1 VTLTYA
7 TSTEA
12 DADRAQQLRLLAAL
26 GAWDRALRRDELAAW
41 AIMGTRGRI
50 YTDGKGWVLHA
61 AGRSV
66 RHWSAV
72 RAKLAAFATITQ
84 DGDDE
89 GVARLH
95 DLPAPEQAAV
105 IREALGIRKRVA
117 VSSRQRERLR
127 RFGFGSS
134 PHGEAVSA
142 ARIGGTAAGRGYSAR
157 KASAASCRA
166 W

>member
-1 VTLTYA
+1 MSLTYA
-7 TSTEA
+7 TNDEA

-41 AIMGTRGRI
+41 CIQGTRGSI
-50 YTDGKGWVLHA
+50 YTSGDGKTWVMYVA
-61 AGRSV
+61 CRSA

-72 RAKLAAFATITQ
+72 RAKLAAFTTITQ

-95 DLPAPEQAAV
+95 DLPAPEQAEV

-117 VSSRQRERLR
+117 VSSSWRDRLR
-127 RFGFGSS
+127 RFSFGSG
-134 PHGEAVSA
+134 PQGKAVSG
-142 ARIGGTAAGRGYSAR
+142 ARIGGNEAA
-157 KASAASCRA
+157 
-166 W
+166 

>member
-1 VTLTYA
+1 VNTYA
-7 TSTEA
+7 TAADA

-41 AIMGTRGRI
+41 CIAGTRGRI
-50 YTDGKGWVLHA
+50 YTDGKGWVLHVA
-61 AGRSV
+61 CRSS

-72 RAKLAAFATITQ
+72 RAKLATFATITQ
-84 DGDDE
+84 DGDEE

-117 VSSRQRERLR
+117 VSIGHRERQRHI
-127 RFGFGSS
+127 GFGSS
-134 PHGEAVSA
+134 PQEIGVSA
-142 ARIGGTAAGRGYSAR
+142 ARIGGDEVG
-157 KASAASCRA
+157 
-166 W
+166 

>member
-7 TSTEA
+7 TSAEA
-12 DADRAQQLRLLAAL
+12 ETDRAQQLRLLAAL
-26 GAWDRALRRDELAAW
+26 GAWDRALRRDECGAW
-41 AIMGTRGRI
+41 RISGTRGTI
-50 YTDGKGWVLHA
+50 HTDGRGWVMYVS
-61 AGRSV
+61 GRSV

-84 DGDDE
+84 DGDEE

-117 VSSRQRERLR
+117 VSTEQRSRLR
-127 RFGFGSS
+127 ELARVFGFKSKR
-134 PHGEAVSA
+134 HGAAVSD
-142 ARIGGTAAGRGYSAR
+142 ARIGGSGRA
-157 KASAASCRA
+157 
-166 W
+166 

>member
-1 VTLTYA
+1 LSLTYTTIA
-7 TSTEA
+7 EA

-41 AIMGTRGRI
+41 CIQGTRGRI
-50 YTDGKGWVLHA
+50 YTDGKGWVLYVS
-61 AGRSV
+61 GRSV

-84 DGDDE
+84 DGDEE

-117 VSSRQRERLR
+117 VSIGQRERLR

-134 PHGEAVSA
+134 PQENGVSA
-142 ARIGGTAAGRGYSAR
+142 ARIGGSGAG
-157 KASAASCRA
+157 
-166 W
+166 

>member
-1 VTLTYA
+1 VNLTYA
-7 TSTEA
+7 SVPEAEA
-12 DADRAQQLRLLAAL
+12 DRTQQPRLLAAL

-50 YTDGKGWVLHA
+50 YTDGKGWVLHV

-84 DGDDE
+84 DGDEE

-105 IREALGIRKRVA
+105 IREALG
-117 VSSRQRERLR
+117 
-127 RFGFGSS
+127 
-134 PHGEAVSA
+134 
-142 ARIGGTAAGRGYSAR
+142 YSATIWMR
-157 KASAASCRA
+157 TARQSG
-166 W
+166 

>member
-1 VTLTYA
+1 LTLTYA
-7 TSTEA
+7 TLAEA
-12 DADRAQQLRLLAAL
+12 DADKAQQLRLLAAL

-50 YTDGKGWVLHA
+50 YTDGKGWVLYVS
-61 AGRSV
+61 GRSV

-72 RAKLAAFATITQ
+72 RAKLAEFATITQ
-84 DGDDE
+84 DGDEE

-117 VSSRQRERLR
+117 VSSAWRDRLR
-127 RFGFGSS
+127 RFAFGSG
-134 PHGEAVSA
+134 PQGKAVSA
-142 ARIGGTAAGRGYSAR
+142 ARIGGHAVS
-157 KASAASCRA
+157 
-166 W
+166 

>member
-1 VTLTYA
+1 MTLTYA
-7 TSTEA
+7 TIAEA
-12 DADRAQQLRLLAAL
+12 DGDRAQQLRLLAAL

-41 AIMGTRGRI
+41 CIQGTRGHI
-50 YTDGKGWVLHA
+50 YTDGKGWVLFVS
-61 AGRSV
+61 GRSV

-72 RAKLAAFATITQ
+72 RAKLATFATIIQ

-117 VSSRQRERLR
+117 VSTSWRERLG
-127 RFGFGSS
+127 RFSFG
-134 PHGEAVSA
+134 
-142 ARIGGTAAGRGYSAR
+142 ARPAG
-157 KASAASCRA
+157 
-166 W
+166 

>member
-1 VTLTYA
+1 MNTYEDA
-7 TSTEA
+7 ADAEA
-12 DADRAQQLRLLAAL
+12 DRGQQLRLLAAL

-41 AIMGTRGRI
+41 CIQGTRGRI
-50 YTDGKGWVLHA
+50 YTDGQGWVLYV

-72 RAKLAAFATITQ
+72 RAKLSAFCTITQ

-117 VSSRQRERLR
+117 VSSTWRDRLR
-127 RFGFGSS
+127 RFSFGSQS
-134 PHGEAVSA
+134 QREAISA
-142 ARIGGTAAGRGYSAR
+142 ARIGD
-157 KASAASCRA
+157 KSAA
-166 W
+166 

>member
-7 TSTEA
+7 TIDEA
-12 DADRAQQLRLLAAL
+12 EADRAQQLRLLAAL

-41 AIMGTRGRI
+41 RVQGTRGHI
-50 YTDGKGWVLHA
+50 YTDGRGWVLYVS
-61 AGRSV
+61 GRSV

-72 RAKLAAFATITQ
+72 RAKLATFATITQ

-117 VSSRQRERLR
+117 VSTSWRDRLR
-127 RFGFGSS
+127 RFAFGSG
-134 PHGEAVSA
+134 PQDRTVSG
-142 ARIGGTAAGRGYSAR
+142 ARIGGREAG
-157 KASAASCRA
+157 
-166 W
+166 